1 MRITKSDAERNY
13 SFQYNRQTSG
23 LGATRANIMRL
34 LRSLDLVSWST
45 HEETGRLDR
54 KAFTRFACGST
65 AIFSKRTYQE
75 AQASAV
81 SMLIDCSGSMSS
93 DGLIETAEAIAIQ
106 LSRILD
112 KANVEFAVTGFHGSE
127 DIVGRNATGATDNII
142 IRKEEP
148 VLIPFKTWRESLQK
162 ASAKLGSIHRWARS
176 STPDYSAISLI
187 LEDIAM
193 RDEHRKIV
201 FLLTD
206 ANGYNKEHMRHL
218 QDLADRL
225 KIKIIAIGIG
235 RTDVKEC
242 FRSSENVTSVDGL
255 ASTSFNKI
263 LKELK

>member
-1 MRITKSDAERNY
+1 
-13 SFQYNRQTSG
+13 
-23 LGATRANIMRL
+23 
-34 LRSLDLVSWST
+34 
-45 HEETGRLDR
+45 
-54 KAFTRFACGST
+54 
-65 AIFSKRTYQE
+65 
-75 AQASAV
+75 
-81 SMLIDCSGSMSS
+81 
-93 DGLIETAEAIAIQ
+93 
-106 LSRILD
+106 
-112 KANVEFAVTGFHGSE
+112 
-127 DIVGRNATGATDNII
+127 
-142 IRKEEP
+142 
-148 VLIPFKTWRESLQK
+148 
-162 ASAKLGSIHRWARS
+162 
-176 STPDYSAISLI
+176 LI

-193 RDEHRKIV
+193 RDEQRKIV